1 MAEVEVVAEVDPNN
15 DYHVVTDP
23 ESRPWAIDF
32 PNPPNNPLNALCC
45 VTLSKLLNLCE
56 FYFTHL

>member
-32 PNPPNNPLNALCC
+32 PNPPNNPLMDPVLQMGK
-45 VTLSKLLNLCE
+45 VKLTE
-56 FYFTHL
+56 VQ